1 MDEARDAMRRLLHA
15 DADPLQ
21 LGAFLI
27 AERMKGEAA
36 AELAGFV
43 LAVRDMMSGWGMH
56 AGPEHAVDLPCYAG
70 KRRALP
76 VHLLAAVHAARQ
88 GIPVCVH
95 GVADIEGRLSAW
107 QALEALGV
115 RRARDL
121 GQAAAILADACI
133 VYVDLSDIAPALFHL
148 YGLRK
153 RLGVRTC
160 AHTLARLLNPLGCP
174 GQLNGVFHPPYVAK
188 MIEANVLLGQPRS
201 LVFMGAEG
209 EPELHAARQKLVA
222 SQTGERVSAWRYA
235 PADVDAYPRDGVD
248 AGTLRKRLEAAY
260 HGRLDAREQ
269 AVFQRMT
276 EALAWA
282 SRGIAP
288 PGWVAST
295 ASKEE

>member
-1 MDEARDAMRRLLHA
+1 MDSRVSEYLRHVARGKHGSRHLNMHEARDAMTRLLRA

-27 AERMKGEAA
+27 AERMKGETA

-43 LAVRDMMSGWGMH
+43 QAVRELMPAWGMP
-56 AGPEHAVDLPCYAG
+56 AAPEHAVDLPCYAG

-76 VHLLAAVHAARQ
+76 VHLLAAVQAARQ

-95 GVADIEGRLSAW
+95 GVAEIEGRLSAW
-107 QALEALGV
+107 QALELFGV
-115 RRARDL
+115 RRAGHL
-121 GQAAAILADACI
+121 GEAAGILASDGI
-133 VYVDLSDIAPALFHL
+133 VYVDLADISPALFQL

-209 EPELHAARQKLVA
+209 EPELLATRQKLVA
-222 SQTGERVSAWRYA
+222 SQTGDRVAAWRYA
-235 PADVDAYPRDGVD
+235 AADDVAAYPRD
-248 AGTLRKRLEAAY
+248 RL
-260 HGRLDAREQ
+260 H
-269 AVFQRMT
+269 V
-276 EALAWA
+276 
-282 SRGIAP
+282 
-288 PGWVAST
+288 
-295 ASKEE
+295 